1 MRGAREQAETRV
13 LGQRLPLAS
22 QGFEGQRDS
31 NSRPLCGEAAFL
43 GAALKASSLSLS
55 EDVSFSVPGGS
66 S

>member
-31 NSRPLCGEAAFL
+31 NSRPLCGDAAFP
-43 GAALKASSLSLS
+43 GAALKAGSFSLS
-55 EDVSFSVPGGS
+55 EDMCHSQFQ
-66 S
+66 